1 MSSSAQKPDPGLL
14 AEPAQDDSVS
24 SATTEGSVNPA
35 AKIESGWSD
44 ALKPLPAVLK
54 QLEARKL
61 TVTILLFVFLILKVI
76 VPAKGD
82 IPTALAIFQTTSLAV
97 TVIGALLSALP
108 LVAVAALLL
117 FSYRA
122 ARNASLE
129 GYALA
134 AAAILICFFV
144 TPWPV
149 LAASVIV
156 GPIAGYTMRQRQ
168 RLTRMQG
175 SRLLKL
181 GTLLVLTP
189 CLIVFVYI
197 AGITTWRVLY
207 DVWLPHEMLTM
218 QSGRVEV
225 GYVLN
230 ENGNWLPILRS
241 GERRLVRYRETQ
253 VEKRTLCQLRPQG
266 LLANLTAWQALGPH
280 SLTEVNQPA
289 CPHGF
294 RGNP

>member
-1 MSSSAQKPDPGLL
+1 MSASAQIPDPDVVAKSAQDGSASSAP
-14 AEPAQDDSVS
+14 
-24 SATTEGSVNPA
+24 TEGS
-35 AKIESGWSD
+35 AKLPGKEESRWSE
-44 ALKPLPAVLK
+44 AVKPLPAVLK
-54 QLEARKL
+54 QLEERKL
-61 TVTILLFVFLILKVI
+61 TVSILLFAFLILKVI

-108 LVAVAALLL
+108 LVAVAVLVLIG
-117 FSYRA
+117 YRA

-134 AAAILICFFV
+134 VVAVLVCFFL

-149 LAASVIV
+149 LAASVV
-156 GPIAGYTMRQRQ
+156 VAPIAGYTMRQRQ
-168 RLTRMQG
+168 RLARTRGPRWQ
-175 SRLLKL
+175 KL
-181 GTLLVLTP
+181 GTLLVLAP

-197 AGITTWRVLY
+197 AGMTTWRVLY
-207 DVWLPHEMLTM
+207 DVWLPHEMVTL

-230 ENGNWLPILRS
+230 DNSNWIPILRS

-253 VEKRTLCQLRPQG
+253 VNNRALCQLRPKG

-280 SLTEVNQPA
+280 TLTAVNQPV

>member
-1 MSSSAQKPDPGLL
+1 
-14 AEPAQDDSVS
+14 
-24 SATTEGSVNPA
+24 
-35 AKIESGWSD
+35 
-44 ALKPLPAVLK
+44 
-54 QLEARKL
+54 
-61 TVTILLFVFLILKVI
+61 
-76 VPAKGD
+76 
-82 IPTALAIFQTTSLAV
+82 
-97 TVIGALLSALP
+97 
-108 LVAVAALLL
+108 
-117 FSYRA
+117 
-122 ARNASLE
+122 
-129 GYALA
+129 
-134 AAAILICFFV
+134 
-144 TPWPV
+144 
-149 LAASVIV
+149 
-156 GPIAGYTMRQRQ
+156 MRQRQ
-168 RLTRMQG
+168 RLARMQG

-207 DVWLPHEMLTM
+207 DVWLPHEMLTL

-253 VEKRTLCQLRPQG
+253 VEKRALCQLRPQG
-266 LLANLTAWQALGPH
+266 LLANRTTWQALGPH